1 VISYLDEVDTLD
13 EEDTELEVEILKGNK
28 NAYFHR
34 TYYLKA
40 ISFEKPDALPTEWSV
55 DEFLYTRGFQ
65 TGYLK
70 HGYSVYLEEIKL
82 NTEKH
87 NLSFLFL

>member
-1 VISYLDEVDTLD
+1 MISYLDEVDTLD

-40 ISFEKPDALPTEWSV
+40 ISFEKPEWSV
-55 DEFLYTRGFQ
+55 DEFMYTRGFQ